1 MCDWISEVERIKMF
15 DKGEGGYCA
24 PSFGIKTL
32 RLKRAD
38 HPNAETG
45 NKQLL
50 VKRGRQLN
58 AFDIIHFWNC
68 IWLKYNANFQAIQYL
83 YVRCVKEAVNL
94 VPIPFMTLTKLSAVV
109 CPGSNST

>member
-1 MCDWISEVERIKMF
+1 MF
-15 DKGEGGYCA
+15 EKGEGYCA
-24 PSFGIKTL
+24 FSFGLKT
-32 RLKRAD
+32 RRFIRED

-50 VKRGRQLN
+50 VKRGQQLN

-68 IWLKYNANFQAIQYL
+68 IWLKYNANFQAIQYV
-83 YVRCVKEAVNL
+83 YVRCVKEAVSL

>member
-15 DKGEGGYCA
+15 DKGEGYCA
-24 PSFGIKTL
+24 PSFGINTL
-32 RLKRAD
+32 TLKRED

-58 AFDIIHFWNC
+58 AFDIVHF
-68 IWLKYNANFQAIQYL
+68 
-83 YVRCVKEAVNL
+83 
-94 VPIPFMTLTKLSAVV
+94 
-109 CPGSNST
+109 